1 MVPSRTSES
10 KSDRPGS
17 SLSGNALEG
26 DPVVVLDH
34 MTRIPNLHID
44 SGFGLVE
51 ALSVRRGDV
60 VSLVGAGGKTTVLYA
75 LATELRRHGLSVVV
89 TCTTHMQ
96 VPTTGATAPPLVV
109 IDEEDNWLT
118 SVKRHLDRYGSVTVI
133 QDRKRDDKLRGLEPV
148 MLDPLRSL
156 ADAVVIEADG
166 ARGRSLKAPA
176 EYEPVVP
183 DETTLMVVLVGL
195 DVLDERLDA
204 EHVHRL
210 EVVVELSGAVPGT
223 EVTEDV
229 VVDCVVRGYIPK
241 VPKGSRHVVFL
252 NKATDYRLKT
262 AERLGERLL
271 AAGAEEVV
279 FGQAERPHE
288 CFYRM
293 RLSGRS

>member
-1 MVPSRTSES
+1 
-10 KSDRPGS
+10 
-17 SLSGNALEG
+17 
-26 DPVVVLDH
+26 
-34 MTRIPNLHID
+34 MTAIENRKID
-44 SGFGLVE
+44 AVFGLVE
-51 ALSVRRGDV
+51 ALSVGKGDV

-96 VPTTGATAPPLVV
+96 VSMTGATALPLVV

-118 SVKRHLDRYGSVTVI
+118 SVKKQLARYGLVTVI
-133 QDRKRDDKLRGLEPV
+133 QDRKRDDKYRGLEPI
-148 MLDPLRSL
+148 MLDPLRRL

-176 EYEPVVP
+176 EHEPVIP
-183 DETTLMVVLVGL
+183 EETTLTVVLVGL
-195 DVLDERLDA
+195 DVLDQRLDA

-210 EVVVELSGAVPGT
+210 EVVVQVSDAVPGT

-229 VVDCVVRGYIPK
+229 IVDCVVRGYVPK

-252 NKATDYRLKT
+252 NKATDDLLET
-262 AERLGERLL
+262 AERLGGKILD
-271 AAGAEEVV
+271 AGAVELI
-279 FGQAERPHE
+279 FGQAEKPHE

-293 RLSGRS
+293 RATEHP